1 MQAGK
6 LREYVTLQ
14 EKSVTR
20 DAFGGEVVT
29 WTTVESVY
37 AELDPWQ
44 MRQRLTLRRQ
54 QGDAVIGLRV
64 RWPSQATMA
73 KRYLVDGTGYHI
85 IEIDPSRKHKG
96 ELLVTC
102 QAEDTAP

>member
-44 MRQRLTLRRQ
+44 MRQRLTCAGSR
-54 QGDAVIGLRV
+54 
-64 RWPSQATMA
+64 AT
-73 KRYLVDGTGYHI
+73 R
-85 IEIDPSRKHKG
+85 
-96 ELLVTC
+96 
-102 QAEDTAP
+102 